1 MPELNIIMNDVKTF
15 WEIPASAALL
25 RFLQDLE
32 NTLNQSIKL
41 FNEAIKGMP
50 VRDDIQIFNQIQCFS
65 FNGAKFDNH
74 FVLS

>member
-15 WEIPASAALL
+15 WEIPSSAALL

-32 NTLNQSIKL
+32 STLNQAINL

-50 VRDDIQIFNQIQCFS
+50 TRNDI
-65 FNGAKFDNH
+65 
-74 FVLS
+74 

>member
-32 NTLNQSIKL
+32 STLNQAIKL

-50 VRDDIQIFNQIQCFS
+50 TRDDI
-65 FNGAKFDNH
+65 
-74 FVLS
+74 